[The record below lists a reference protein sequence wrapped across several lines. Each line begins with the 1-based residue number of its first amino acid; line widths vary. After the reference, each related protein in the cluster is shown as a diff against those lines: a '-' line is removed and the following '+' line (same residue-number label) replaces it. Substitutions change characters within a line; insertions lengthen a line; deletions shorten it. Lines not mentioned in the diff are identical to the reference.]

1 MFSAQFKYLTCR
13 GWNKGRKIYIN
24 NKISNKKFS
33 VNYIKYL
40 QLLFAFRTFRYCKQ
54 IFCFVPTVVRCN
66 INLEPTFDWWLIP
79 ISRLKLTEQMP
90 YNENIIKCLLAFLD
104 NVGQANVAPF
114 CCLFNSQF
122 YLKYFQVNALKIPCS
137 WIPLLVLDSCFDD
150 AIGSFLLMYWFNKY
164 IFVLFVLHLF

>member
-79 ISRLKLTEQMP
+79 ISRLKLTEQMCN
-90 YNENIIKCLLAFLD
+90 NENVIKCLLAFLD

-114 CCLFNSQF
+114 CSLFNSQF

-137 WIPLLVLDSCFDD
+137 CFND
-150 AIGSFLLMYWFNKY
+150 AIGSFLLLYWFNKF